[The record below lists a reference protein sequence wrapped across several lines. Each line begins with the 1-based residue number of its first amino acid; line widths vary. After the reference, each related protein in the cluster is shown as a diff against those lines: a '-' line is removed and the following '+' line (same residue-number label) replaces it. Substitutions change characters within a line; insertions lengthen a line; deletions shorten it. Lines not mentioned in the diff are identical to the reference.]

1 MKINRMTATFGKLD
15 GESIEFHDGLNIIV
29 RPNESGK
36 STWCAFIRAMLY
48 GVSTSERQRK
58 GFIPDRLKYHPW
70 SGKAM
75 QGTMELT
82 INDKDILLQRN
93 SDPRQGPMRD
103 FQAVYSGTNVPVEGM
118 NGYNCG
124 ELLTG
129 ATKTVF
135 TRSAFV
141 GQGEI
146 AVDGD
151 KDLEKRIYAL
161 ASTGEEDVSYTE
173 ADAKLRSWQRD
184 RRYSS
189 KGKLPEL
196 ESEINEYK
204 QKLAEMQD
212 DLDEIDT
219 LRQQLDHA
227 EERCRSLEQDL
238 KESRDVYRQETEDA
252 LHQAE
257 KDLSKATE
265 DYIHLSGKTKADAA
279 AVRLNPLRDS
289 DPDAIAYDAEED
301 AKEAKILHVEQE
313 NTMTVALPLVAALLA
328 IITAICGAV
337 FSRSIY
343 SLSAL
348 FGILFIVFLVIYLRR
363 NANANSAYQR
373 RMEILAKYDVKHEG
387 DIDLAVDRYLSLLNT
402 LRASQVGLK
411 EAKQSMEEAGTRRE
425 ALEKTV
431 LRGWDDL
438 AISDRT
444 AQIRRT
450 LDAAQLDR
458 ERISTELSVAQGRAQ
473 SYGDPMVMKTAA
485 ENLQQE
491 RDRVQ
496 MDYDAIMLALD
507 VLRDADAEVQSEF
520 TPKLGACAAEYMAY
534 MTGGRYD
541 GLFINRDFSVQ
552 TGTSEDNMMR
562 RSEYLSAGTYDLMYL
577 AVRLAVCQL
586 ALPEGDEC
594 PLILDDPLVNFD
606 EEREKQ
612 AISLLKELAKK
623 RQVILFTC
631 RNISE

>member
-1 MKINRMTATFGKLD
+1 MKINRMTATFGKLNN
-15 GESIEFHDGLNIIV
+15 ESIEFHDGLNIIA

-48 GVSTSERQRK
+48 GISTSERQRK

-82 INDKDILLQRN
+82 KAGKDILIQRGP
-93 SDPRQGPMRD
+93 DPRQGPMRD
-103 FQAVYSGTNVPVEGM
+103 FQAVYAGTNVAVEGM
-118 NGYNCG
+118 NGRNCG
-124 ELLTG
+124 EFLTG
-129 ATKTVF
+129 ATKSVF
-135 TRSAFV
+135 TRTAFV

-151 KDLEKRIYAL
+151 KDLEKRIYSL
-161 ASTGEEDVSYTE
+161 ASTGEEDVSYSE
-173 ADAKLRSWQRD
+173 ADAKLRYWQRM

-196 ESEINEYK
+196 ESGINEYK

-227 EERCRSLEQDL
+227 DERCHNLERDL
-238 KESRDVYRQETEDA
+238 KESREVYRQETEDA

-257 KDLSKATE
+257 KDLNKATN
-265 DYIHLSGKTKADAA
+265 DYIHLSGKAKADSA
-279 AVRLNPLRDS
+279 AVRLNPLRES
-289 DPDAIAYDAEED
+289 DPDNIAYEAEED
-301 AKEAKILHVEQE
+301 AKEAERLHGEQT
-313 NTMTVALPLVAALLA
+313 NTMTSVMPWVLA
-328 IITAICGAV
+328 ILTVITAICGAI
-337 FSRSIY
+337 FSKSIY
-343 SLSAL
+343 CLSVL
-348 FGILFIVFLVIYLRR
+348 FGIVFMIVLFLYIRR
-363 NANANSAYQR
+363 NANAGSAMQR

-387 DIDLAVDRYLSLLNT
+387 DIDLSVDRYLSLLNT
-402 LRASQVGLK
+402 LRASEEGLK
-411 EAKQSMEEAGTRRE
+411 EAKRSMEEAGTRRE
-425 ALEKTV
+425 ELEKIV
-431 LRGWDDL
+431 LKGWDDL

-444 AQIRRT
+444 AQIRRS
-450 LDAAQLDR
+450 LDASKLDR
-458 ERISTELSVAQGRAQ
+458 ERISSELSVAQGRAQ

-491 RDRVQ
+491 HDRVQ

-507 VLRDADAEVQSEF
+507 VLRDADEEVQSQF
-520 TPKLGACAAEYMAY
+520 TPKLGACAAEYMSF
-534 MTGGRYD
+534 MTGGKYE

-552 TGTSEDNMMR
+552 TGSSEDSMMR
-562 RSEYLSAGTYDLMYL
+562 QSEYLSAGTYDLMYL

-586 ALPEGDEC
+586 ALPEGDTC

-612 AISLLKELAKK
+612 AISLLKELAKS

>member
-1 MKINRMTATFGKLD
+1 MKINRMTATFGRLN
-15 GESIEFHDGLNIIV
+15 GESIEFHDGLNVIV

-48 GVSTSERQRK
+48 GISTSERQRK
-58 GFIPDRLKYHPW
+58 GHIPERIKYNPW
-70 SGKAM
+70 SGHAM
-75 QGTMELT
+75 EGTMELT
-82 INDKDILLQRN
+82 AAGKDIVLQRGP
-93 SDPRQGPMRD
+93 DPRQGPMRD
-103 FQAVYSGTNVPVEGM
+103 FQAVYAGTNVPVEGM
-118 NGYNCG
+118 NGSNCG
-124 ELLTG
+124 EMLTG

-135 TRSAFV
+135 NRSAFV

-161 ASTGEEDVSYTE
+161 ASTGDENTSYSE
-173 ADAKLRSWQRD
+173 ADAKLRSWQRE

-196 ESEINEYK
+196 EAGINEYK

-252 LHQAE
+252 LRQAE
-257 KDLSKATE
+257 KDLSKATD
-265 DYIHLSGKTKADAA
+265 DYIHLSGKTKADEAA
-279 AVRLNPLRDS
+279 LRLNPLRDA
-289 DPDAIAYDAEED
+289 DPDEIAYTAEED
-301 AKEAKILHVEQE
+301 AKEAERLHVEQG
-313 NTMTVALPLVAALLA
+313 NTMTSALPIVAAILTVL
-328 IITAICGAV
+328 TAICAHF
-337 FSRSIY
+337 FSKSIY
-343 SLSAL
+343 GLAAL
-348 FGILFIVFLVIYLRR
+348 FGITFIILLFLYLRR
-363 NANANSAYQR
+363 NVKASSAYQR
-373 RMEILAKYDVKHEG
+373 RMEILAKYSVKHEG
-387 DIDLAVDRYLSLLNT
+387 DIDLAVDRYLSLLST
-402 LRASQVGLK
+402 ARASQEGMK
-411 EAKQSMEEAGTRRE
+411 EAKNSMEEAGKRRE
-425 ALEKTV
+425 TLEQTV

-450 LDAAQLDR
+450 LDASHLDR
-458 ERISTELSVAQGRAQ
+458 ERITTELSKAQGRVQ

-491 RDRVQ
+491 HDRVQ
-496 MDYDAIMLALD
+496 MDYDAIVLALD
-507 VLRDADAEVQSEF
+507 VLRDADEEVQSEF
-520 TPKLGACAAEYMAY
+520 TPKLGACAAEYMSY

-594 PLILDDPLVNFD
+594 PLILDDPFVNFD

-612 AISLLKELAKK
+612 AIALLREIAKK